1 MSKGSKSRPIPNK
14 EKFEDNWD
22 KIFGK
27 TKVAEGIENDT
38 FFERPAQCDR
48 CEKLMQFLEDFETC
62 DDPVARSKELLK
74 EIKE

>member
-1 MSKGSKSRPIPNK
+1 MSGKGSKSRPIPNK

-27 TKVAEGIENDT
+27 TKVAENDT
-38 FFERPAQCDR
+38 FLERPAQCDR
-48 CEKLMQFLEDFETC
+48 CEKLMQFLEEFETC